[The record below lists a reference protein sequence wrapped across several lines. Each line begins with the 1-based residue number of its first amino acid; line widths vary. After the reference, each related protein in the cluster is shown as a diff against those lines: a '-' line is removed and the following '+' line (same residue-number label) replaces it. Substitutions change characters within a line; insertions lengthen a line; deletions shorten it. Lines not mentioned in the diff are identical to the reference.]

1 MKRREGG
8 KQVQRLSLG
17 LELPFWEPETKPL
30 WQELSEQGW
39 GQGIMEKQVRPM

>member
-1 MKRREGG
+1 MQRR
-8 KQVQRLSLG
+8 SLG
-17 LELPFWEPETKPL
+17 LGLPFWEPETKPL